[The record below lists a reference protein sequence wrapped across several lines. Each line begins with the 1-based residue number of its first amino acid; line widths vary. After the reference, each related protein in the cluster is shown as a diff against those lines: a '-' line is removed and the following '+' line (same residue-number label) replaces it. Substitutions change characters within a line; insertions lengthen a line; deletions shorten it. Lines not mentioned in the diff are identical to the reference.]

1 MKKIDKYLQKA
12 EQQCQQKG
20 SRLTPKRIQ
29 ILSTLL
35 FANKAISAYE
45 LIDLYESRF
54 EKTIPA
60 MSVYRILAY
69 LEDMHLVHK
78 IKIANKY
85 VACTNISGNGD
96 HVLSQFLF
104 CEQCQ
109 SVEQTPVPISIYNAL
124 LDRVKQSGYQLCSE
138 QLELSCLC
146 NNCANPN
153 NLLSND
159 KPLSTEK
166 TI

>member
-1 MKKIDKYLQKA
+1 MKKIDKYFKKA
-12 EQQCQQKG
+12 EQQCQQRG
-20 SRLTPKRIQ
+20 SRLTTKRTQ

-45 LIDLYESRF
+45 LIDLYENRF

-85 VACTNISGNGD
+85 VACTNITGNGD
-96 HVLSQFLF
+96 HVISQFLF

-109 SVEQTPVPISIYNAL
+109 SVEETPVPISLYNAL
-124 LDRVKQSGYQLCSE
+124 LDRVKQSGYHLCSE
-138 QLELSCLC
+138 QLELSCVC
-146 NNCANPN
+146 NNCDTPN
-153 NLLSND
+153 SFLSNN